1 MYYSSTFAR
10 RFQWPKAI
18 NNTGTISKIE
28 GVSQAKKRK
37 LVNAP
42 IPKLNEEISV
52 GFINYKISICGKQ
65 YLEAKKD
72 TYQQK
77 LWHTEPSR
85 HKKIL
90 KTSKGDKGH

>member
-1 MYYSSTFAR
+1 M
-10 RFQWPKAI
+10 
-18 NNTGTISKIE
+18 
-28 GVSQAKKRK
+28 
-37 LVNAP
+37 NAP

-77 LWHTEPSR
+77 L
-85 HKKIL
+85 
-90 KTSKGDKGH
+90 